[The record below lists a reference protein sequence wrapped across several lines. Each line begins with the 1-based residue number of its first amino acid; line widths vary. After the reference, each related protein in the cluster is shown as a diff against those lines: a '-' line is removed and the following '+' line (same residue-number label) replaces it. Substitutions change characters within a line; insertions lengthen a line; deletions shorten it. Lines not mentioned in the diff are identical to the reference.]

1 MAARSPSATR
11 SGARAHGSWPR
22 WSTSSSA
29 RAAASVS
36 RRCARAAAW
45 PTPRSSSGSERVRT
59 TGVPSASAMVD
70 VVWFGLKVLA
80 ALVAAVV
87 IYVIGARS
95 IGNFSK
101 SDPPPDPSEV
111 PLEDVDYRYRC
122 IVCGAQL
129 VLFAAPE
136 GDMPDAPRHCREPMV
151 LVTPVE

>member
-1 MAARSPSATR
+1 ML
-11 SGARAHGSWPR
+11 
-22 WSTSSSA
+22 
-29 RAAASVS
+29 
-36 RRCARAAAW
+36 
-45 PTPRSSSGSERVRT
+45 
-59 TGVPSASAMVD
+59 D
-70 VVWFGLKVLA
+70 VVWFVLKVFV

-87 IYVIGARS
+87 IYLIGARS

-136 GDMPDAPRHCREPMV
+136 GEMPDAPRHCREPMV